1 MIKRYSLI
9 AAMLSLVLLLAFY
22 WWFNGNLIVTGIYAL
37 VAALSVLTVPVF
49 YRFAGYSEAD
59 DVEWLEEREAK
70 EHQEMRD
77 RLISIKS
84 ELTDLDLKEGVRQ
97 ADILTNI
104 IDDYHSVVETRFYGK
119 ANVPTTYLG
128 AARTVQKHAIQNLA
142 DTIAIGHSISTLSH
156 NYREGSQVENSQ
168 QQKRHDKQAVLH
180 EEQERRLKGLLE
192 ENNQLFH
199 SLTETAVEVANIRS
213 FSDYERTDA
222 LARLVALAEIANNS
236 GR

>member
-9 AAMLSLVLLLAFY
+9 AAILSLILLLAFY
-22 WWFNGNLIVTGIYAL
+22 WWFQGNLVVTGVYAL
-37 VAALSVLTVPVF
+37 LAALSVLTVPVL
-49 YRFAGYSEAD
+49 YRFAGFSEAD

-70 EHQEMRD
+70 EHQEMKD

-84 ELTDLDLKEGVRQ
+84 ELTELDLKEGVRQ
-97 ADILTNI
+97 ADVLTKI

-119 ANVPTTYLG
+119 ANAPTTYLG

-142 DTIAIGHSISTLSH
+142 DTVAIGHSMSTLSH
-156 NYREGSQVENSQ
+156 NYRNANQVENTE
-168 QQKRHDKQAVLH
+168 QQKRHDKQTVLY
-180 EEQERRLKGLLE
+180 EEQERRLSSLLE

>member
-1 MIKRYSLI
+1 MIKRYTLIATILSLI
-9 AAMLSLVLLLAFY
+9 LLPAFF
-22 WWFNGNLIVTGIYAL
+22 WWFQGNLIATGIYAV
-37 VAALSVLTVPVF
+37 VAVLSIVSVPLL
-49 YRFAGYSEAD
+49 YRFAGYSEVD

-70 EHQEMRD
+70 DHREMRD

-84 ELTDLDLKEGVRQ
+84 ELKALDLKEGLRQ
-97 ADILTNI
+97 TDVLTRI

-128 AARTVQKHAIQNLA
+128 ASRSVQKHAIQNLA
-142 DTIAIGHSISTLSH
+142 DAVAIGHSLSTLSH
-156 NYREGSQVENSQ
+156 NYREAKQVENTKQ
-168 QQKRHDKQAVLH
+168 QERHDQQIVL
-180 EEQERRLKGLLE
+180 QEDQEKRLNGLFE
-192 ENNQLFH
+192 ENNELFH

-222 LARLVALAEIANNS
+222 LARLVALAKIANKS